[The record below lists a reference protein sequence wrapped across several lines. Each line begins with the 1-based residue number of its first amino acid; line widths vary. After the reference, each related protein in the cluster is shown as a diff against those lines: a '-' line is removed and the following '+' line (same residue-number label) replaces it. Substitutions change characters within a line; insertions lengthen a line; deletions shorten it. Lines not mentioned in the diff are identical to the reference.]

1 MSVFCMV
8 YPMPCPFGQKGHQ
21 DEQGGGIG
29 HTPDKRSMSDKRN
42 RIAIK
47 MPVWRGR
54 CGVIVGIRCCRSVVC
69 GGCIDSPAARLARD
83 SVRRHAQGV
92 SVELH
97 TINNA
102 EFGAYLQRSR
112 SDYVNELVA
121 AGMSQAA
128 AAARADGQQSRA
140 FPHGRAAPGHHVRAV
155 VENERTIGNVWYG
168 TRRCVPAGMRRAT
181 SGSCQVQRDAPLV
194 FAECTPSGLGA
205 SAR

>member
-1 MSVFCMV
+1 
-8 YPMPCPFGQKGHQ
+8 
-21 DEQGGGIG
+21 
-29 HTPDKRSMSDKRN
+29 
-42 RIAIK
+42 

-69 GGCIDSPAARLARD
+69 SGCIDLPAARLARD

-168 TRRCVPAGMRRAT
+168 ARRYVPASCHVRR
-181 SGSCQVQRDAPLV
+181 QVPAR
-194 FAECTPSGLGA
+194 FSEMHHSSSRSCTPRGTWRFSKMKPFSMPASQFGGLVVDTHKLPTL
-205 SAR
+205 